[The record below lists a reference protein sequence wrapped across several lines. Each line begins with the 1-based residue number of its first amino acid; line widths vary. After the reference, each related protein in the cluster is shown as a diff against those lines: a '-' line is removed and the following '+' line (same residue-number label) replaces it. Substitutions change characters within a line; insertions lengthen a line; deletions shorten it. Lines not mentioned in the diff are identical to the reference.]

1 MAAEPTNTTFPNAGP
16 RPDRRA
22 VLKLSAALGAAL
34 VLGPTAAWAAYPDK
48 PVRIV
53 VPLAAGGPTDVLAR
67 LLAEAMTPILGQQV
81 IVENRTGASGQI
93 AVDYVARA
101 APDGYTLLM
110 ATLGTVIL
118 PQTNAGF
125 DAATLDKLQ
134 PVSKVEGRPVYL
146 VAPSSLPANDIAE
159 LLAYAKANPGK
170 VRYGAQGASDIL
182 GIGNLNKLAGVD
194 IQVVRY
200 QGGAPAVQAVVAGQV
215 ELTLATP
222 GAAAPFVK
230 SGDMKVIAVTSPER
244 LKDLPDVPAIAEA
257 VPGYDF
263 ISWTGIAAPAG
274 TPKEAVDTIADA
286 MRKALSE
293 EKVVERLH
301 ELGTSPSP
309 STPEEF
315 TDFFKAE
322 IKKWADVAAAI
333 GFTPQ

>member
-215 ELTLATP
+215 ELRSPRRARRAVREVGRHEGDRRDLA
-222 GAAAPFVK
+222 GAAEGSAARA
-230 SGDMKVIAVTSPER
+230 GDRRGRAGLR
-244 LKDLPDVPAIAEA
+244 LHKLDRHRRARHAE
-257 VPGYDF
+257 
-263 ISWTGIAAPAG
+263 
-274 TPKEAVDTIADA
+274 EAVDTIADA